1 MKLIALS
8 DTHLKT
14 GEIPPQLQT
23 LLEECDLIV
32 HAGTSVLWR
41 PIRLSMPAAS

>member
-8 DTHLKT
+8 DTHMKT
-14 GEIPPQLQT
+14 GEIPQQLKT

-32 HAGTSVLWR
+32 HAGDFNTVE
-41 PIRLSMPAAS
+41 AYHAFNAGG